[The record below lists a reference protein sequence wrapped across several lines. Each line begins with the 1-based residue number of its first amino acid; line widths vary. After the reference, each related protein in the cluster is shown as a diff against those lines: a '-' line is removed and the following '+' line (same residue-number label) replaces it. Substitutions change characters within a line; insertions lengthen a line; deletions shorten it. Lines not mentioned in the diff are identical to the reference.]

1 MGKNEVAVDK
11 AELASLKE
19 SVQNLT
25 AENERLR
32 QKLEHMNELLL
43 NAQRARFGQSSE
55 KKAYVMPGEQ
65 QLRRKRSRLTKHRSP
80 PRRQSPLLLTSA
92 SPSAPWMS

>member
-25 AENERLR
+25 AENKRLR

-55 KKAYVMPGEQ
+55 KKA
-65 QLRRKRSRLTKHRSP
+65 
-80 PRRQSPLLLTSA
+80 
-92 SPSAPWMS
+92 